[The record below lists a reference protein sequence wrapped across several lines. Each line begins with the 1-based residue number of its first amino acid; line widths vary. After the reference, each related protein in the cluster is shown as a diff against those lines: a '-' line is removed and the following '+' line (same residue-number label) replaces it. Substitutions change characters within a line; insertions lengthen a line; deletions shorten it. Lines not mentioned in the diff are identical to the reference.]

1 MTNNTFKK
9 ETMSEFNFENTVGGR
24 LVKQM
29 KKAVAECIAIPN
41 SWLPEEFH
49 DNVRGGRTIARLNQ
63 MMDKKEGLTDH
74 VKLKALKARNIEKMA
89 AQVADIDT
97 AEMDFPLDYSQNEVD
112 EIAQHRA
119 EMALVSGMVNGGLI
133 DADDLLED

>member
-1 MTNNTFKK
+1 MNEPYVSTDQLIENFK
-9 ETMSEFNFENTVGGR
+9 
-24 LVKQM
+24 Q
-29 KKAVAECIAIPN
+29 AVEECIDIPN
-41 SWLPEEFH
+41 SWLPESMH

-63 MMDKKEGLTDH
+63 MMDKKEGLTEH
-74 VKLKALKARNIEKMA
+74 VKLKALKARNIERMA

-97 AEMDFPLDYSQNEVD
+97 AEMDFPLDYSDNEVD

-119 EMALVSGMVNGGLI
+119 ECALVGGMISGGLI

>member
-1 MTNNTFKK
+1 MT
-9 ETMSEFNFENTVGGR
+9 EFNFANTPGGR
-24 LVKQM
+24 ILKDLE
-29 KKAVAECIAIPN
+29 KAVAETIVIPN
-41 SWLPEEFH
+41 SWLPEDLH
-49 DNVRGGRTIARLNQ
+49 DNVRGGRTIERLDQ
-63 MMDKKEGLTDH
+63 LCDKREGLTDH

-97 AEMDFPLDYSQNEVD
+97 AEMDFPLDYSNNEVD

-119 EMALVSGMVNGGLI
+119 EMALVGGMVSGGLI

>member
-1 MTNNTFKK
+1 
-9 ETMSEFNFENTVGGR
+9 MSEFNFENTVGGR

-74 VKLKALKARNIEKMA
+74 VKLKALKARNIE
-89 AQVADIDT
+89 
-97 AEMDFPLDYSQNEVD
+97 FRNF
-112 EIAQHRA
+112 
-119 EMALVSGMVNGGLI
+119 
-133 DADDLLED
+133 

>member
-1 MTNNTFKK
+1 
-9 ETMSEFNFENTVGGR
+9 MSDLIKRFE
-24 LVKQM
+24 Q
-29 KKAVAECIAIPN
+29 AVAECIAIPN

-49 DNVRGGRTIARLNQ
+49 DNVRGGRTIARLNE
-63 MMDKKEGLTDH
+63 MMDKKEGLTEH
-74 VKLKALKARNIEKMA
+74 VKTKAIKARNIERLA

-97 AEMDFPLDYSQNEVD
+97 AEMDFPLDYSENEVD